1 MVSEF
6 FKSLSKDPLQGIPVF
21 KGMITSSLF
30 TPVPFYCWKSK
41 MIFGAS
47 VIFMDIAISR

>member
-1 MVSEF
+1 MVSEV
-6 FKSLSKDPLQGIPVF
+6 FKSLSKAFQ

-30 TPVPFYCWKSK
+30 APVPFHCWKSK